1 MLSRHQKGWLDLG
14 YLSRGVKRKRV
25 LLVGKSEVLQL
36 IKLALNG
43 GEAPTSVSELSVD
56 AIVSR

>member
-25 LLVGKSEVLQL
+25 LLVGKSGALKL

-43 GEAPTSVSELSVD
+43 GEAANECFGVIGRRD
-56 AIVSR
+56 C